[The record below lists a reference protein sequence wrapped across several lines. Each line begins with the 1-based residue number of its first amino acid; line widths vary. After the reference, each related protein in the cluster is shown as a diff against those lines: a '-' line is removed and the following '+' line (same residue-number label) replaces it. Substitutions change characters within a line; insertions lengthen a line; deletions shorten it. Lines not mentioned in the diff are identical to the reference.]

1 MALSSRIFWNAAQFS
16 AKIDRSRGRIALCRR
31 NLLGQH
37 IGRRHAG
44 RAIHI
49 EVRYQPNRI
58 QAVGRVTVSERKS
71 MDTGISFAPIS
82 YQFNF

>member
-58 QAVGRVTVSERKS
+58 QAERKS